1 MELCTDEESLPS
13 LVSEAQDGVQEVRFV
28 VKSRSTFSGCTIT
41 SCAQVVTDS
50 GGNSSRWRSQEQF
63 FGGREKDEHIGWG
76 ACCISEHKDWKS
88 IKEKEQA
95 GREENMGI

>member
-1 MELCTDEESLPS
+1 METAPVE
-13 LVSEAQDGVQEVRFV
+13 VSGAVFWG
-28 VKSRSTFSGCTIT
+28 
-41 SCAQVVTDS
+41 
-50 GGNSSRWRSQEQF
+50 
-63 FGGREKDEHIGWG
+63 EKDEHIGWG

>member
-1 MELCTDEESLPS
+1 MHHHFLCTGSYGLRWKQLP
-13 LVSEAQDGVQEVRFV
+13 
-28 VKSRSTFSGCTIT
+28 
-41 SCAQVVTDS
+41 
-50 GGNSSRWRSQEQF
+50 WRSQEQF